1 MAPSGYRGLYISKD
15 AQVINA
21 IPFKMVKIK
30 VLVLTFKKKVLEDC
44 IGHRFCFH
52 LISILI
58 IENKPLKTIRTL

>member
-52 LISILI
+52 LIG
-58 IENKPLKTIRTL
+58 TVY